1 MRLDV
6 RVRKVGQTKN
16 TTRFKLLGESPPM
29 TDFYPNTEVVVS
41 LLPSDT
47 GHMVLS
53 ISTTPFA
60 DGEVAL
66 AFPSV
71 PFFKAFKD
79 VVRYE
84 HRIERRGKEQ
94 RAPNTPDTPVN
105 LAYVNTADLDDEFV
119 VEKRPIYFGLS
130 PVTKNDAEG
139 KEQAPGDDIDVG
151 EKTDRTVA
159 FAAFEA
165 FLRDSVR
172 VRRGSRLTSRQIWS
186 VWAARWGADP
196 DDDPIAGVQFTD
208 VSRRFRAVF
217 GATTAP
223 NPARIDGAHQRYWTG
238 FAI

>member
-6 RVRKVGQTKN
+6 RIRKVDQTKN
-16 TTRFKLLGESPPM
+16 TTKFEPASESPPM
-29 TDFYPNTEVVVS
+29 KDFYANTDVVS
-41 LLPSDT
+41 SLPSDA
-47 GHMVLS
+47 GELILS
-53 ISTTPFA
+53 ISSTPFA

-66 AFPSV
+66 AFPSL
-71 PFFKAFKD
+71 PFFKEFSR

-94 RAPNTPDTPVN
+94 RVPNTPDTPVN
-105 LAYVNTADLDDEFV
+105 LAYVLKADLDDEFV
-119 VEKRPIYFGLS
+119 AEKRPIYFGLS

-151 EKTDRTVA
+151 EKTDRTAA

-172 VRRGSRLTSRQIWS
+172 VQRGNRLTSRQIWR
-186 VWAARWGADP
+186 VWAARCGAEP
-196 DDDPIAGVQFTD
+196 DDEVVGGVAFSD

-223 NPARIDGAHQRYWTG
+223 TPARIDGSHQRYWSG